1 VASDRISGDI
11 RGDIKEG
18 RIQPGGE
25 RSRVLRI
32 LVVRPDRMGDVILST
47 PVFEVIK
54 RHYPNSKLTVMVQ
67 HSIAPLLKGISSVDD
82 VMIYDPNGR
91 HSGFRGFF
99 RLLRDIR
106 VKRFRIAV
114 VLQTQFRISLSIFIA
129 RIRYRVGPLSKI
141 HSFFF
146 FNRGVRQHR
155 SQVEM
160 HETDYNLQL
169 LRKLGIRIGTRNIP
183 TAVGLSPENI
193 EAAKAW
199 LATQGYNG
207 NEPLVVVHPGMGGS
221 ALNWP
226 ETHYVDLIRVLVRD
240 GRKVLITSGP
250 LDRVQVE
257 KVVESLG
264 PIREKVMVYGLNEKR
279 GLDFFAGI
287 LNAATVVVAPSTGPL
302 HVAVALKKPVV
313 TFYPPIRVQSA
324 LRWGPYLPDE
334 SRASLLVPEVYCGE
348 DFKCRGNLCNYFP
361 CMKTVTVASA
371 VEQVNAQLARAQEER
386 VASQP
391 APAKKD
397 LVPSSV

>member
-1 VASDRISGDI
+1 
-11 RGDIKEG
+11 
-18 RIQPGGE
+18 
-25 RSRVLRI
+25 
-32 LVVRPDRMGDVILST
+32 
-47 PVFEVIK
+47 
-54 RHYPNSKLTVMVQ
+54 
-67 HSIAPLLKGISSVDD
+67 
-82 VMIYDPNGR
+82 MIYDPNGR

-169 LRKLGIRIGTRNIP
+169 LRKLGIRVGTRNIP